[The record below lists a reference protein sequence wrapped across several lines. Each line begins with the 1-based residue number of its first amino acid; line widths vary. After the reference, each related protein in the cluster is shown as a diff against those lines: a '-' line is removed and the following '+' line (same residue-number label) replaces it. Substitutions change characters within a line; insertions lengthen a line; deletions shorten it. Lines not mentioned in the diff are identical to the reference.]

1 MQYLGPTEQMCLL
14 SFFLFLRLNFQIS
27 SRELWIIS
35 TVRLCTSLLPSYGSY
50 YWVLGPSNQIS
61 TTSVLNICTD
71 LLFCR
76 KGMAPH
82 CFLAFISDGCYGDWW
97 GLFLLCL
104 RNTLSNTSL
113 TKLYFLSLH
122 VRWNWT
128 KTGGS
133 WKSMCCLLLCSL
145 NHILNKIKA
154 HSTWLS
160 MIFHVMGMEV

>member
-1 MQYLGPTEQMCLL
+1 MKGFLFAAVIFSCKVQVTVRRSYILWKIYCLHYLGPTQQRCLHF
-14 SFFLFLRLNFQIS
+14 FFLFLRLNFQIS

-61 TTSVLNICTD
+61 TAGVLNICAD

-82 CFLAFISDGCYGDWW
+82 CVFAFISDGCYGDGWR
-97 GLFLLCL
+97 LFLLCL

-113 TKLYFLSLH
+113 
-122 VRWNWT
+122 
-128 KTGGS
+128 
-133 WKSMCCLLLCSL
+133 
-145 NHILNKIKA
+145 
-154 HSTWLS
+154 
-160 MIFHVMGMEV
+160 